1 MNIFDLIA
9 LKENDIGCE
18 SHEIGLLVMC
28 DIQEKN
34 YMEIKIRKK
43 NIEDVIKMRK

>member
-28 DIQEKN
+28 DIQEK
-34 YMEIKIRKK
+34 KIIWK
-43 NIEDVIKMRK
+43 